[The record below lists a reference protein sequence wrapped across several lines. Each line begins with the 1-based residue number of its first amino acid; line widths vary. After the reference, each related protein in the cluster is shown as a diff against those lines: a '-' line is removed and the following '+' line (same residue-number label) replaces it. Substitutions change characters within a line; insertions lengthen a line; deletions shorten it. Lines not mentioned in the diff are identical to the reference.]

1 MKTLSRIG
9 LGKYWLFG
17 SLCLLIPVTVYSSLF
32 VEILPSLQAVMWT
45 LAAVWLFVALA
56 NMIPKFSNRVVG
68 WLGLTFGG
76 VFLILDADFISTLSQ
91 IRSLRPILAPI
102 FVFLGVLVV
111 YMVIGMFSS
120 YRLSRRNEDFKLASL
135 KFRRTLLVSL
145 VLYLVVLLTFYGGFS
160 VVLNVSAS
168 QAKANNETFITNN
181 QVAHDAVDA
190 QFNQFS
196 RVVNGVN
203 WHYVQ
208 AGNPN
213 GTTILFL
220 HGLPESWY
228 TWRYVMPLMNQSYR
242 LIAVDMQGYGRS
254 ITPGNNYD
262 LKNTAKETVD
272 LMDSLSITKF
282 YVVGHDW
289 GTLVGEVLVEQYP
302 GSVLGFVRME
312 GGTPINANLS
322 PAIDNPQF
330 ILFTSPRL
338 GTLFMQDA
346 QWFVNSV
353 YLPRLVKPFS
363 AVDKM
368 YVTYEF
374 SRPGVAQDVP
384 LYFMLQNQQEY
395 RDANNRL
402 INEKWAFPILL
413 LQADQ
418 DFSQPKSS
426 FSGLNSIAPQLSL
439 EWIANASH
447 FDCFDQPGEV
457 ANAINGFVERS

>member
-1 MKTLSRIG
+1 MKTLSRMA

-17 SLCLLIPVTVYSSLF
+17 SLCLIIPATIYTSLF

-45 LAAVWLFVALA
+45 LTTVWLFVTLA
-56 NMIPKFSNRVVG
+56 NIIPKFSNRIVG
-68 WLGLTFGG
+68 WLGLAFGG
-76 VFLILDADFISTLSQ
+76 IFLILDVDFINTLSQ
-91 IRSLRPILAPI
+91 IRALRPILTPI
-102 FVFLGVLVV
+102 FVFLGLLVV
-111 YMVIGMFSS
+111 YMASGIFFA
-120 YRLSRRNEDFKLASL
+120 YRLSRRRENSKSTTIKFK
-135 KFRRTLLVSL
+135 KTLMVSL
-145 VLYLVVLLTFYGGFS
+145 ALYLVVLLTFYGAFG
-160 VVLNVSAS
+160 VILNA
-168 QAKANNETFITNN
+168 
-181 QVAHDAVDA
+181 
-190 QFNQFS
+190 
-196 RVVNGVN
+196 
-203 WHYVQ
+203 VQ

-213 GTTILFL
+213 GTAILFL

-228 TWRYVMPLMNQSYR
+228 TWRYVLPLMNQSYR
-242 LIAVDMQGYGRS
+242 LIAVDMQGYGQS

-262 LKNTAKETVD
+262 LKNIAKETAD
-272 LMDSLSITKF
+272 LMDSLNITKF

-289 GTLVGEVLVEQYP
+289 GTLVGEVLVEQHP
-302 GSVLGFVRME
+302 GSILGFVRME

-322 PAIDNPQF
+322 PTIDNPQF
-330 ILFTSPRL
+330 ILFVSPRL

-363 AVDKM
+363 EVDKM
-368 YVTYEF
+368 YVSYEF
-374 SRPGVAQDVP
+374 SRPDVAQDVP

-402 INEKWAFPILL
+402 ISQNWTFPILL

-426 FSGLNSIAPQLSL
+426 FDGLNTIAPQLSL
-439 EWIANASH
+439 EWITNASH

-457 ANAINGFVERS
+457 ANAINGFIG

>member
-9 LGKYWLFG
+9 FGQYWLFG
-17 SLCLLIPVTVYSSLF
+17 SLCLAIPATIYTSLF
-32 VEILPSLQAVMWT
+32 VEILPSLQAVMWALT
-45 LAAVWLFVALA
+45 TVWLFVALA
-56 NMIPKFSNRVVG
+56 NIIPIFSNRFVG
-68 WLGLTFGG
+68 WLGLAFGG
-76 VFLILDADFISTLSQ
+76 IFLVLDVDFIYTLSQ
-91 IRSLRPILAPI
+91 IRALRPILAPI
-102 FVFLGVLVV
+102 FVFLGLLVV
-111 YMVIGMFSS
+111 YMAIGIFFG
-120 YRLSRRNEDFKLASL
+120 YRLSRRSENSRSTTIKL
-135 KFRRTLLVSL
+135 KKTLMVSL
-145 VLYLVVLLTFYGGFS
+145 SLYLVVLLTFYGAFG
-160 VVLNVSAS
+160 VVLNASAS
-168 QAKANNETFITNN
+168 QAKANNEAFIVNN
-181 QVAHDAVDA
+181 QASHDAVDA
-190 QFNQFS
+190 QFNQFD

-203 WHYVQ
+203 WHYVE

-213 GTTILFL
+213 GTAILFL

-228 TWRYVMPLMNQSYR
+228 TWRYVLPLMNQSYR

-262 LKNTAKETVD
+262 LKNIAKETVD
-272 LMDSLSITKF
+272 LMDSLNITKF

-302 GSVLGFVRME
+302 DSILGFVRME

-322 PAIDNPQF
+322 PTIDNPQF
-330 ILFTSPRL
+330 LLFVSPRL
-338 GTLFMQDA
+338 GTMFMQDA

-363 AVDKM
+363 EVDKM

-374 SRPGVAQDVP
+374 SRPNVAQDVP

-402 INEKWAFPILL
+402 INQNWAFPILL

-426 FSGLNSIAPQLSL
+426 FDGLDTIAPQLSL
-439 EWIANASH
+439 EWITNASH
-447 FDCFDQPGEV
+447 FDCFDQPEQV
-457 ANAINGFVERS
+457 ANAINRFIR